1 MASGSAEYGRAGN
14 PACNSPS
21 GNAAASGCTFYDV
34 TQGDMD
40 VNCTGTTDCYLPSGR
55 NGVLSTTSG
64 SYAKAYGT
72 GTGWDFATGIGSV
85 NAANLVNGWAAVAK
99 SVTRTAAD

>member
-1 MASGSAEYGRAGN
+1 
-14 PACNSPS
+14 
-21 GNAAASGCTFYDV
+21 
-34 TQGDMD
+34 MD

-99 SVTRTAAD
+99 SVARTAPD